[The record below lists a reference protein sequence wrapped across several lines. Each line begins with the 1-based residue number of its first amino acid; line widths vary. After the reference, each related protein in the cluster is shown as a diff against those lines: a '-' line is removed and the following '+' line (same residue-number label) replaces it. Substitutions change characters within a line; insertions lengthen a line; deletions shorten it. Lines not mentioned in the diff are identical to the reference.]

1 MKTVKYEE
9 AMQRLQQI
17 AHLLESGELNID
29 DMTNQL
35 KEAQKLIKMCRDKLT
50 KTDAD
55 IKALIDGEAL

>member
-55 IKALIDGEAL
+55 IKALIDGEAS